1 MSYTKRRTPQRR
13 RVGPK
18 RRRKRRGLGLFI
30 MVLIVTSLVASIII
44 ISLSIP

>member
-18 RRRKRRGLGLFI
+18 RRRKKRGLGLFI
-30 MVLIVTSLVASIII
+30 MILIVTSLVASIII

>member
-30 MVLIVTSLVASIII
+30 MILIVTSLVASIII